1 MSPWKKNI
9 AVKLPPFW
17 SWSETCRNFGHVT
30 LTCWVFS
37 RAFWAG
43 IFVQKFVES
52 VSKNILLDID
62 EFQAE
67 EASSLLILKA
77 IFLSKCHTNILSW
90 PIHEL
95 HISRGNIFF
104 AVDFLFDQWN
114 QLRLMFFLLPF
125 YTFHLESYLCHTNTG
140 LLCMATGK
148 QSSLTGAMQIHE
160 VHEEEKPSN
169 WPLLQGSR
177 NQGEQEKIL
186 CYPFFGWRLGI
197 NHCSISLYH
206 YIIKSS

>member
-67 EASSLLILKA
+67 EASSLLILRLYSSLN
-77 IFLSKCHTNILSW
+77 ITLTYFLDQSMK
-90 PIHEL
+90 L
-95 HISRGNIFF
+95 HVLRRNQ
-104 AVDFLFDQWN
+104 DFCCWFLLFHKWK
-114 QLRLMFFLLPF
+114 QLRLMFCLLTFNTF
-125 YTFHLESYLCHTNTG
+125 YLELYLCHTIHRLYTH
-140 LLCMATGK
+140 GK
-148 QSSLTGAMQIHE
+148 ELHI
-160 VHEEEKPSN
+160 
-169 WPLLQGSR
+169 
-177 NQGEQEKIL
+177 
-186 CYPFFGWRLGI
+186 
-197 NHCSISLYH
+197 
-206 YIIKSS
+206 

>member
-104 AVDFLFDQWN
+104 PVDFLFDQWN

-140 LLCMATGK
+140 FLCMATGK
-148 QSSLTGAMQIHE
+148 LSSLTGTMQIHE
-160 VHEEEKPSN
+160 VTIRSDLSMKKKNLPAD
-169 WPLLQGSR
+169 
-177 NQGEQEKIL
+177 
-186 CYPFFGWRLGI
+186 PFFKAVEIKESRKR
-197 NHCSISLYH
+197 SSVVPSLDGNLE
-206 YIIKSS
+206 

>member
-1 MSPWKKNI
+1 MNFRLKNHHLCRSWKLYSSLN
-9 AVKLPPFW
+9 
-17 SWSETCRNFGHVT
+17 VT
-30 LTCWVFS
+30 LTYF
-37 RAFWAG
+37 
-43 IFVQKFVES
+43 
-52 VSKNILLDID
+52 LDQSMNFIY
-62 EFQAE
+62 QE
-67 EASSLLILKA
+67 E
-77 IFLSKCHTNILSW
+77 
-90 PIHEL
+90 
-95 HISRGNIFF
+95 ISFF
-104 AVDFLFDQWN
+104 PVDFLFDQWN

-186 CYPFFGWRLGI
+186 CCPFFGWKLGI

>member
-1 MSPWKKNI
+1 MLGFFKS
-9 AVKLPPFW
+9 LL
-17 SWSETCRNFGHVT
+17 SRNFCSEI
-30 LTCWVFS
+30 CW
-37 RAFWAG
+37 
-43 IFVQKFVES
+43 ECL
-52 VSKNILLDID
+52 KNILLDID

-114 QLRLMFFLLPF
+114 QLTLMFFLLPF

-140 LLCMATGK
+140 FLCMATG
-148 QSSLTGAMQIHE
+148 
-160 VHEEEKPSN
+160 N
-169 WPLLQGSR
+169 WVPLLA
-177 NQGEQEKIL
+177 L
-186 CYPFFGWRLGI
+186 CRSMKSRLGQI
-197 NHCSISLYH
+197 CPCRRKSFPPIHSSRQLKSIRAGKNRPLSHLCM
-206 YIIKSS
+206 